1 MYQSQI
7 QSQYLS
13 LSAALQQTS
22 YRNKNQVGQILQS
35 TFQSHPRS
43 KILLITRINPYNVS
57 STETIFLIHH
67 IMPVP
72 YSGRTFDVELLIY
85 LPFEFP
91 LRCPEF
97 YFFKKPM
104 LSVAAMY
111 LVNPTTRRDLLID
124 IRKFTTW
131 NRTSPNLPQ
140 CLDSLHSAFVNTFPC
155 FKSVNKKDIYSGACE
170 YNVNNVRRVSLAAMN
185 SQVSVPQYTSNA
197 SRFVVV
203 PEKKIMV
210 EREMKDIL
218 IKEIMAKVKGNLES
232 NMNEIFCHKNALTQ
246 LKTKVQMKTRQ
257 LGAGTTTPQNKLLAM
272 QSLLDKYAIEE
283 NKLINQV
290 EEARRLK
297 EEERPVGLDSIESI
311 VEVKTPNMLKYF
323 TMENTLLEYFLTLK
337 KACTKKACDFPT
349 LVRQYRL
356 LSIELFNI
364 QYLQKKQLNQNLFGA
379 Y

>member
-7 QSQYLS
+7 QSLS

-22 YRNKNQVGQILQS
+22 YLNKDQVGQILQS
-35 TFQSHPRS
+35 TFQTHTHS
-43 KILLITRINPYNVS
+43 KIFLITRINPYKVS
-57 STETIFLIHH
+57 SNETIFLIHH
-67 IMPVP
+67 RMPVP
-72 YSGRTFDVELLIY
+72 YSGRSFFVEILIY

-124 IRKFTTW
+124 IRKFVTW

-140 CLDSLHSAFVNTFPC
+140 CLDSLHSAFVKTFPC
-155 FKSVNKKDIYSGACE
+155 FKSANKKDNFSGACE
-170 YNVNNVRRVSLAAMN
+170 YNVNSVRRVSLPEMN
-185 SQVSVPQYTSNA
+185 SQVPQYNV
-197 SRFVVV
+197 SRSVVA
-203 PEKKIMV
+203 PQKKIMS

-218 IKEIMAKVKGNLES
+218 IKEIVAKMKGNIAS
-232 NMNEIFCHKNALTQ
+232 NLNELFCHKNAMTQ
-246 LKTKVQMKTRQ
+246 LKTKLHSKTRQ
-257 LGAGTTTPQNKLLAM
+257 LGTGTITPQNTLLAM
-272 QSLLDKYAIEE
+272 QSLLDKYSIEE

-290 EEARRLK
+290 EEAKRLK
-297 EEERPVGLDSIESI
+297 EEERPIGLDSIESL
-311 VEVKTPNMLKYF
+311 VEVKTQNMLKYF

-337 KACTKKACDFPT
+337 KACTKKTCDFPT